1 LSATLETIL
10 NTLSEKAER
19 STGSLSQTPFTF
31 INLFHKTM
39 LEYNPIPTNKT
50 QFDSGVQMT
59 RKRKRNKKHKNVF
72 SEIKTLKN
80 GGTKND

>member
-1 LSATLETIL
+1 
-10 NTLSEKAER
+10 
-19 STGSLSQTPFTF
+19 
-31 INLFHKTM
+31 M

-72 SEIKTLKN
+72 LEIKTLKN
-80 GGTKND
+80 RGTKNET

>member
-1 LSATLETIL
+1 
-10 NTLSEKAER
+10 
-19 STGSLSQTPFTF
+19 
-31 INLFHKTM
+31 M
-39 LEYNPIPTNKT
+39 LEYNPIPTNKR
-50 QFDSGVQMT
+50 QFDSGVKMT

>member
-1 LSATLETIL
+1 MSVIIYQEHCEMLEKENEELKQEIL
-10 NTLSEKAER
+10 FL
-19 STGSLSQTPFTF
+19 
-31 INLFHKTM
+31 KTM

-59 RKRKRNKKHKNVF
+59 RKRNRKKKHKNVF

-80 GGTKND
+80 GDTKND